1 MSEFTGRWMRGGRT
15 PLSSTPANDIARR
28 EAATTEGSVPR
39 LNRSSPLSLLS
50 GNCCFTALS
59 PAVTFRRQQV
69 SLSQKQVTLFQ
80 RVLRLCEAGCSYP
93 PVRVATAGPPPSGA
107 PLSHAGGPMAPG
119 TNQVPW
125 ASSPNT
131 SWPCPVFGAAGER
144 AARPRPLP
152 STSHPQ
158 MLRLCPAGH
167 CYPPR
172 LDRIDRDLPHGSALA
187 ANRNLHG
194 SLSASRNPWVPWLR
208 RRDDPQAIPGRRA

>member
-1 MSEFTGRWMRGGRT
+1 MSEFRSRWMRGGRM

-39 LNRSSPLSLLS
+39 LNRSFPLSLLS

-59 PAVTFRRQQV
+59 PVVTFRPQQV

-107 PLSHAGGPMAPG
+107 PLSHAGGPTTLGP
-119 TNQVPW
+119 NQGSW
-125 ASSPNT
+125 ASSSNA
-131 SWPCPVFGAAGER
+131 SWPCPVSGAAGEQ
-144 AARPRPLP
+144 AATPRPQP

-158 MLRLCPAGH
+158 LLRLCPAGH

-172 LDRIDRDLPHGSALA
+172 LDRIKGTSPWERPGQQTGTFWFLA
-187 ANRNLHG
+187 VR
-194 SLSASRNPWVPWLR
+194 RNP
-208 RRDDPQAIPGRRA
+208 PGFLGKGVGFDVRVSGPSH

>member
-1 MSEFTGRWMRGGRT
+1 MSELTGRWMRGGRT
-15 PLSSTPANDIARR
+15 PLSSTPANDSAGR

-119 TNQVPW
+119 TNRVPW
-125 ASSPNT
+125 ASS
-131 SWPCPVFGAAGER
+131 
-144 AARPRPLP
+144 
-152 STSHPQ
+152 
-158 MLRLCPAGH
+158 
-167 CYPPR
+167 
-172 LDRIDRDLPHGSALA
+172 
-187 ANRNLHG
+187 
-194 SLSASRNPWVPWLR
+194 SASQPQLALESARNVLR
-208 RRDDPQAIPGRRA
+208 NRGSSRTVRPDDWTRLT